1 MGAVEGTHR
10 LNEDVSVTSQHL
22 SSDVS
27 HDGMVATITLRH
39 PPSNLLHIEMIEEIN
54 SALLALRGQAGLKV
68 LVLRGQGDVFC
79 GGLDLREHNRDKVGR
94 LMQVF
99 HRVFETMRL
108 LEVISVAAVNGR
120 AVGAGFELA
129 LGCNLVVA
137 SASARFSLP
146 EVGMG
151 VFPAVAC
158 VVLPR
163 VSPRRKAM
171 EWILLGE
178 SIAASEL
185 ASFGLVNR
193 VFPEGDFDVGL
204 NGFLGQLIAN
214 SGPVMQFARRAQT
227 ESYYATYEDALYKAE
242 NFYLRDLMGL
252 SDPHEG
258 VRAHLEQ
265 RPPRWRNA

>member
-1 MGAVEGTHR
+1 MA
-10 LNEDVSVTSQHL
+10 SQHL

-27 HDGMVATITLRH
+27 HDGMVATITLRR

-54 SALLALRGQAGLKV
+54 SALLALRGRTDLKV
-68 LVLRGQGDVFC
+68 LVLRGHDDVFC
-79 GGLDLREHNRDKVGR
+79 GGLDLREHTREKVGR

-99 HRVFETMRL
+99 HRVFETVRL
-108 LEVISVAAVNGR
+108 LDVISVAAVSGR
-120 AVGAGFELA
+120 AVGGGFELA
-129 LGCNLVVA
+129 LGCNLVLA
-137 SASARFSLP
+137 TASARFSLP

-151 VFPAVAC
+151 LFPAVAC

-163 VSPRRKAM
+163 VAPRRKAM
-171 EWILLGE
+171 EWILLGQD
-178 SIAASEL
+178 IPAAEL
-185 ASFGLVNR
+185 AAFGLVNR
-193 VFPEGDFDVGL
+193 VFPDGEFAAGL
-204 NGFLGQLIAN
+204 NGVLGQLLAN

-242 NFYLRDLMGL
+242 NIYLRDLMTL

-258 VRAHLEQ
+258 VQAHLEG